1 MRLLI
6 LLISIAIATS
16 VFAQKK
22 QLVESKEE
30 VETLAKQEFDMAMKA
45 PEGSLYLFGI
55 ENNIKGEYSF
65 KITLGD
71 RGKVVSVFAQ
81 GNEGGDIPS
90 QNKVKDAVK
99 AFKFNFKLPK
109 DKNFSLEH
117 KFKFKL

>member
-6 LLISIAIATS
+6 ILISIIITTT
-16 VFAQKK
+16 VYAQKK

-30 VETLAKQEFDMAMKA
+30 VETLAAKEFDLAMTP
-45 PEGSLYLFGI
+45 PEGVLYLFGL
-55 ENNIKGEYSF
+55 EHNIKGEYSF

-71 RGKVVSVFAQ
+71 KGKVVSVFAK

-99 AFKFNFKLPK
+99 DFKFNFKLPK
-109 DKNFSLEH
+109 DKNFTLH
-117 KFKFKL
+117 YIFKF